1 MKRSPLNRKTPLRS
15 NTRLQ
20 SVTPRPAANYQAALA
35 SSAAKK
41 LARASRQAI
50 LANLESERRLA
61 SPESLPHQE
70 SQLRLSPSTDQ
81 LSNSSDASVNPQL
94 SVLPTVSPQFFI
106 SFTKAGKVQRKRIA
120 PRSRTNRKRA
130 RNIPYMLWIKTLPCA
145 VCGRNGAEAA
155 HTGARGLGQKAPDE
169 QCIPLCPD
177 HHRHRRDALD
187 VAGPRRFEEIHG
199 IDIKALVVRL
209 QGAWKLL
216 QDNPPVTA
224 FNPEPAGVPCE
235 S

>member
-1 MKRSPLNRKTPLRS
+1 MKRSPLKRKTPLRAK
-15 NTRLQ
+15 TRLQ
-20 SVTPRPAANYQAALA
+20 SVTPRPP
-35 SSAAKK
+35 
-41 LARASRQAI
+41 
-50 LANLESERRLA
+50 ANLKEILTRSAEKKLA

-70 SQLRLSPSTDQ
+70 SPLRLSPSTDQ
-81 LSNSSDASVNPQL
+81 LLNSSDASVNPQL
-94 SVLPTVSPQFFI
+94 GVLPTVRPQFFI
-106 SFTKAGKVQRKRIA
+106 SFTKAGKVQRKRLA
-120 PRSRTNRKRA
+120 PRSKTNRKRP

-155 HTGARGLGQKAPDE
+155 HTGRRGLGQKAPDE

-187 VAGPRRFEEIHG
+187 VAGPRRFQKIHG

-209 QGAWKLL
+209 QAVWKLL

-224 FNPEPAGVPCE
+224 FNPEPAGVPVTISAAAEVGQACPRE
-235 S
+235 SEG